1 MTTSATSSIGSLGL
15 RAQLAAAAHNELG
28 TYLARNDQVDGGQHI
43 DRSAAH
49 KALLRRIADENYAAI
64 DAQILRALRLNGEL
78 LVPVIA
84 AKIGRH
90 YTCALTHLNRLV
102 ASGRVSKRLV
112 NARIGGYRIAPSEDQ
127 K

>member
-1 MTTSATSSIGSLGL
+1 MTTPIPSALGL
-15 RAQLAAAAHNELG
+15 RAQLAAAAENDLG
-28 TYLARNDQVDGGQHI
+28 NYLDRNDQADIGQRV

-49 KALLRRIADENYAAI
+49 KALLMSIAAENYAAI
-64 DAQILRALRLNGEL
+64 DAQILRVLRLNGEL
-78 LVPVIA
+78 LAPVIA
-84 AKIGRH
+84 EKIGRH

-112 NARIGGYRIAPSEDQ
+112 NDRIGGYRLSPSDEQ